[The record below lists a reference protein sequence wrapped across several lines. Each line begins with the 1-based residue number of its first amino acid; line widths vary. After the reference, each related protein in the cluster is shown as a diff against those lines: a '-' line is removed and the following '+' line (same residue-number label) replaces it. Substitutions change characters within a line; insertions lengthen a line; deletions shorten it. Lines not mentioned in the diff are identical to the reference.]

1 MLLPPKKFLAV
12 MEALG
17 SIAMNSGS
25 HPISAKE
32 ICHLLQGV
40 SERYLEPIMQ
50 KLVHAKI
57 LRSNR
62 GPKGG
67 YVLARERRK
76 ITLGEIFTIVHKED
90 ETSEHSSL
98 GKHVIL
104 PLWGKIET
112 SIVAQLNQITLDDVC
127 KQAEQQQASLQQ
139 SPTDFT
145 I

>member
-25 HPISAKE
+25 NPISAKD
-32 ICHLLQGV
+32 ICQSLQGV

-76 ITLGEIFTIVHKED
+76 ITLGEIFTIVHTED
-90 ETSEHSSL
+90 EAHEHSSL
-98 GKHVIL
+98 GKQVIL
-104 PLWGKIET
+104 PLWNKIEI
-112 SIVAQLNQITLDDVC
+112 SIVSQLNEITLEDVC
-127 KQAEQQQASLQQ
+127 KQADQQQASLKQNN
-139 SPTDFT
+139 TDFT